1 MLPHIHTWIRC
12 PRPVRIVL
20 RSVLCLLLAGAGLS
34 AQAAQRDPDD
44 LINVSYIHAAVLG
57 TGSYTLND
65 RRVTMLKL
73 PLSWKQ
79 RAETPESLGW
89 RWLAPVVFGYDDL
102 SQVDSGII
110 DALMPDQLI
119 TLSVMPGLEMIFPVR
134 RNWYL
139 KPFVE
144 LGGGRDFRAE
154 ETFALA
160 HLGLRS
166 LSHFRLS
173 ERWRLQL
180 GAGLRWAG
188 EYQVHSEDTNA
199 FGIAEVGLDVR
210 RDLPWRLFD
219 QRLDV
224 GTYYVYQRYLP
235 VMMMGDAVDWK
246 NRAME
251 LHEFGLSL
259 GLEEGRKILGIS
271 VRRVRVGFKKGGK
284 FQGWTV
290 GTEFPF

>member
-1 MLPHIHTWIRC
+1 MLPHIHSWIRC
-12 PRPVRIVL
+12 SRQVGRL
-20 RSVLCLLLAGAGLS
+20 LQSVLFLTLLGMGLS
-34 AQAAQRDPDD
+34 VHAQQRDPDD
-44 LINVSYIHAAVLG
+44 LLNVSYIHAAVLG

-79 RAETPESLGW
+79 RAETPESMGW

-102 SQVDSGII
+102 SQVDSDII
-110 DALMPDQLI
+110 QALMPDEMV
-119 TLSVMPGLEMIFPVR
+119 TVTAMPGLELIFPVS

-139 KPFVE
+139 KPFIE
-144 LGGGRDFRAE
+144 LGGGRDFQAE
-154 ETFALA
+154 ENFALA
-160 HLGLRS
+160 HFGLRS
-166 LSHFRLS
+166 LSHFRPS
-173 ERWRLQL
+173 ERWRLLL

-210 RDLPWRLFD
+210 RDLPWRLFE
-219 QRLDV
+219 QRFDI
-224 GTYYVYQRYLP
+224 GTYYIYQRYLP
-235 VMMMGDAVDWK
+235 IMMLGDAVDWQ
-246 NRAME
+246 NQAVE

-259 GLEEGRKILGIS
+259 GVEEGLKILGLN
-271 VRRVRVGFKKGGK
+271 VRRVRLGFKKGGK